1 MRKGLNKA
9 AWRIKLPGSRPAH
22 QAETCTLHRLYY
34 CTTNHQK
41 AIHYGCFSELPKGAV
56 TLDLKVS
63 ILFKYVETGLIS
75 WALTYSILERALH
88 PLAISWLVISE
99 IPRLYLLEARSS
111 ESCTESLADFRIL
124 WWILSWF
131 TWSMIFWILYWILSW
146 FQNPLVNP

>member
-1 MRKGLNKA
+1 MERSVPPKGAMLS
-9 AWRIKLPGSRPAH
+9 IYLPVDSSSFNFFNVFLCTWIQTQYGSGS
-22 QAETCTLHRLYY
+22 ETCTLHRLYY

-56 TLDLKVS
+56 TRDLKVS

-75 WALTYSILERALH
+75 WALTYSFLERALH
-88 PLAISWLVISE
+88 PLAISWLVISG

-111 ESCTESLADFRIL
+111 ESCTESLDDFRII

-131 TWSMIFWILYWILSW
+131 T
-146 FQNPLVNP
+146 